1 MLSEMDGTAIGIT
14 LIGVIVGISVTVAL
28 GVTNISLISR
38 VLIFLLLSVGLL
50 LAVKWLTSRGTG
62 PLYQLARWTISA

>member
-62 PLYQLARWTISA
+62 PLSQLARWTISA